1 MLAIL
6 ERQVYGAVRDG
17 RVCYVREQRFR
28 DVKVK
33 GTDGREYAVTCV
45 GHMCSGSRHYM
56 VVMTG
61 VVSQHPLVC
70 RYGLVDPGIP
80 VEVSGGNPVGMGVE
94 EVLASFG

>member
-1 MLAIL
+1 MLAVL
-6 ERQVYGAVRDG
+6 ERQILGAVSDG

-28 DVKVK
+28 EVKVK

-45 GHMCSGSRHYM
+45 GHLCSGSRHYM

-61 VVSQHPLVC
+61 VASQRPLVC

-80 VEVSGGNPVGMGVE
+80 VDVSGGVPAALDVG
-94 EVLASFG
+94 EVLGTFA